1 MIIPAF
7 HSLGR
12 LRWIDPNQ
20 ALRLSSAQLETFP
33 SGNGSCPER
42 AISVARASERRDG
55 RAQRVAPYFPRPELR
70 ARRAGL
76 CLAAARFS
84 GPTTSWRKPDT
95 GGLPASATQRY
106 S

>member
-1 MIIPAF
+1 MVIPAF

-12 LRWIDPNQ
+12 LRWIDPNR

-70 ARRAGL
+70 ARRAGFGL
-76 CLAAARFS
+76 PAARLS
-84 GPTTSWRKPDT
+84 GPITSWRKPYT
-95 GGLPASATQRY
+95 VRVPA
-106 S
+106 